1 MTRTPK
7 RIKNDGWGTATLAKT
22 EISLWGADTEA
33 RSYKLKPAQ
42 QERMGRRMGEG

>member
-7 RIKNDGWGTATLAKT
+7 RIKNDGWGTATVAKT

-33 RSYKLKPAQ
+33 RSYVLKPAE
-42 QERMGRRMGEG
+42 QERDGQKDG